1 MLNISAIL
9 LAAGE
14 SKRMGKEKLSL
25 PWGKRTILERC
36 LQTLLA
42 SRVKEVIVVVNE
54 RTERILRHWSGKRV
68 KVVTNPGYRR
78 GMSSSIRW
86 GIKHLSPEC
95 EGILI
100 ALGDQPLL
108 RAQTINALVKAF
120 VRDKSKIIIPS
131 FKGEKGH
138 PVIFPKNYERD
149 LLGLRGDQGG
159 KSIIKKHPK
168 EICFV
173 PVRSKGVLKDIDTW
187 SEYKKE
193 VKNVNGLGI
202 KSP

>member
-14 SKRMGKEKLSL
+14 SKRMGREKLSL
-25 PWGKRTILERC
+25 PWGKETILERS
-36 LQTLLA
+36 LQALLA

-54 RTERILRHWSGKRV
+54 RTEGIIRHRSGKRV
-68 KVVTNPGYRR
+68 KVVTNPDYRR

-86 GIKHLSPEC
+86 GVKHLSPEC

-108 RAQTINALVKAF
+108 RSQTINALVKAF
-120 VRDKSKIIIPS
+120 GRERSKIIIPS

-138 PVIFPKNYERD
+138 PVIFPKHYEKE

-159 KSIIKKHPK
+159 KSTIKRHPK
-168 EICFV
+168 EVRLI
-173 PVRSKGVLKDIDTW
+173 PVRSEGVLRDIDTW

-193 VKNVNGLGI
+193 VK
-202 KSP
+202 KR